1 MLCVQVHKQTS
12 ETSHQYKQLYS
23 TDSLRPVQ
31 TSVSRYLQTST
42 ESLHRYSNLQPA
54 TSTNICLLAAVK
66 HRDKSTNV
74 HSTNMCKVQMCTAHT
89 CKVTHVQQTCA
100 KYKRAKLHMYSKHV
114 QSTNM
119 YTAQTCAKL
128 HRWKA
133 ITCICNESSS
143 VSSMYPHSCILIHSN
158 KFLSQVLKMQ
168 TNNFHTV
175 TAGFSPA
182 DSPSKSASNRLLSS
196 PVSISNLSSSS
207 FRFLFLFALFR
218 LRLLL
223 LSAKPF

>member
-1 MLCVQVHKQTS
+1 M
-12 ETSHQYKQLYS
+12 
-23 TDSLRPVQ
+23 
-31 TSVSRYLQTST
+31 
-42 ESLHRYSNLQPA
+42 QPA
-54 TSTNICLLAAVK
+54 TSTNICLLAASK
-66 HRDKSTNV
+66 HRDKSTHV
-74 HSTNMCKVQMCTAHT
+74 QSTNMCTA
-89 CKVTHVQQTCA
+89 QTCA
-100 KYKRAKLHMYSKHV
+100 KYKHV
-114 QSTNM
+114 HSTVYM
-119 YTAQTCAKL
+119 CKVQ
-128 HRWKA
+128 RWKA

-182 DSPSKSASNRLLSS
+182 DSPSKSASKRLLSS